1 MSEAKYLNQT
11 YDEERALYALRN
23 ATVENCTFAG
33 PADGESV
40 LKECRDIRVSD
51 CRFSLRYPLWH
62 AHGFTLE
69 RSELDGA
76 TRAPIWYSSD
86 GVIRDCR
93 VEGVKCLREC
103 DRIAIEGGIYHSP
116 EFGWRC
122 RGLKMKWCEADSMY
136 FLFESRDV
144 EIEDLHM
151 TGKYSF
157 QYTENV
163 HIRNSVLD
171 TKDAFWH
178 SRNVTVEN
186 SQVLGEYLGWF
197 SEGLTLINCHIA
209 GTQPLCYCKNLK
221 LVNCTMENTD
231 LSFEYSEVEADVTG
245 DILSVKKPHA
255 GHICADH
262 IGQIILEDSVMEN
275 HCQIRERG

>member
-1 MSEAKYLNQT
+1 
-11 YDEERALYALRN
+11 
-23 ATVENCTFAG
+23 
-33 PADGESV
+33 
-40 LKECRDIRVSD
+40 
-51 CRFSLRYPLWH
+51 
-62 AHGFTLE
+62 
-69 RSELDGA
+69 
-76 TRAPIWYSSD
+76 
-86 GVIRDCR
+86 
-93 VEGVKCLREC
+93 
-103 DRIAIEGGIYHSP
+103 
-116 EFGWRC
+116 
-122 RGLKMKWCEADSMY
+122 
-136 FLFESRDV
+136 
-144 EIEDLHM
+144 M

-245 DILSVKKPHA
+245 DILSVKNPHA